1 MRYFRID
8 VDNTYFTESIY
19 QAMANDVTDADI
31 EEVAQETMTA
41 LGEANADHIDNEFQ
55 WQRRDYNGALED
67 LLMEIENEYYNS
79 LTYQW
84 EEISVED
91 FRMNAEDWVYGA

>member
-41 LGEANADHIDNEFQ
+41 LGEANADHIDTEFY
-55 WQRRDYNGALED
+55 WQKRDYNGALED

-79 LTYQW
+79 LTYQKNRILFQIK
-84 EEISVED
+84 ESHNE
-91 FRMNAEDWVYGA
+91 Y